1 MENQQGEFQP
11 TIFGGEE
18 MTKKELLE
26 SKAFQ
31 DAPDD
36 AEIRIGSESKYG
48 HLMLLNVDE
57 IFRFKESNE
66 IVIM

>member
-1 MENQQGEFQP
+1 MS
-11 TIFGGEE
+11 
-18 MTKKELLE
+18 KKELLE
-26 SKAFQ
+26 SKAFK